1 MCDTVFWPI
10 IVLMQL
16 NLFSLSLC
24 VALPL
29 TLAAAEAPDVPLL
42 GCWRAERVQ
51 QMFEDGRVWNDLGG
65 CTLEFTPDRIVSG
78 CALRTGNR
86 PVIYSYT
93 IGAPGRYTARI
104 VDHPALPAAVGSE
117 RNYDYRI
124 DGDRLFISTDPQ
136 TAKPVPLNS
145 VVRVLSVSVRVGS
158 KTDLEDVSD
167 REKAGCQGR
176 IAGLQV
182 TPPVAMLI
190 R

>member
-1 MCDTVFWPI
+1 MR
-10 IVLMQL
+10 L
-16 NLFSLSLC
+16 NSFFLSLY
-24 VALPL
+24 VAFPL
-29 TLAAAEAPDVPLL
+29 TLAAAEAPDVALL

-51 QMFEDGRVWNDLGG
+51 QTYQDGRVWNDLGG
-65 CTLEFTPDRIVSG
+65 CTLEFAADRIVSA
-78 CALRTGNR
+78 CALRPGNR
-86 PVIYSYT
+86 PVIYRYT
-93 IGAPGRYTARI
+93 IGEPGRYTARI

-136 TAKPVPLNS
+136 TAKPVPLNA
-145 VVRVLSVSVRVGS
+145 VIRVLSVSVRVGS

-182 TPPVAMLI
+182 APPVDVLM